1 MVFINYNYGIKSN
14 GKATIKDTFA
24 PKTEN
29 LQPLNLPEYPLRL
42 RENNGRREIFDGIRR
57 LWVALTPE
65 EWVRQNFV
73 RYLVAERQT
82 PETLI
87 AIEKSLPL
95 NRLTKR
101 TDILVHS
108 RQGKPLLLV
117 ECKAPQI
124 AITQKVFEQI
134 GRYNLA
140 LQVKYLI
147 FTNGLHHYCARI
159 DFHNQK
165 FDFLK
170 EIPDYSQLES

>member
-1 MVFINYNYGIKSN
+1 M
-14 GKATIKDTFA
+14 
-24 PKTEN
+24 TEN
-29 LQPLNLPEYPLRL
+29 LQQLNLPEYPLRL
-42 RENNGRREIFDGIRR
+42 RENNGRREIFDSIRR

-65 EWVRQNFV
+65 EWVRQNLV
-73 RYLVAERQT
+73 RYLVTEKQM

-87 AIEKSLPL
+87 AIEKSLTL
-95 NRLTKR
+95 NSLTKR

-140 LQVKYLI
+140 LQVKYLVV
-147 FTNGLHHYCARI
+147 TNGLQHYCARI
-159 DFHNQK
+159 DWHNQQ
-165 FDFLK
+165 FDFL
-170 EIPDYSQLES
+170 EDIPHYNQLES